1 MSLRIKSAFW
11 MLFACVNFALLN
23 TLVKYL
29 SSEYSISQIIF
40 FRSFFAIIF
49 ILPWLFNSGF
59 SSLKT
64 KSFKEN
70 APNFLITSP
79 KKAALI
85 IFKGIKSKK
94 EIVYVNFLW
103 KIIMLFVRLIPEKI
117 FKKLNF

>member
-1 MSLRIKSAFW
+1 MKLGLLFLIGKSCHENV
-11 MLFACVNFALLN
+11 L
-23 TLVKYL
+23 T
-29 SSEYSISQIIF
+29 IIPGY
-40 FRSFFAIIF
+40 I
-49 ILPWLFNSGF
+49 
-59 SSLKT
+59 KT